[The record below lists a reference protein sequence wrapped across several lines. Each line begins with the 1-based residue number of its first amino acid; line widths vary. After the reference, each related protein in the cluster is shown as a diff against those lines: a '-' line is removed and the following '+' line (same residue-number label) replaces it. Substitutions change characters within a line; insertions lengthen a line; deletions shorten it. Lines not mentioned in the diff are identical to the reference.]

1 MKAQSRC
8 NIAFRGILVFIQD
21 NEESALKIDRQIHDL
36 MSVGRLCTSC
46 LYTTVCPPIREDNT
60 QV

>member
-36 MSVGRLCTSC
+36 MSVGRLGTSC
-46 LYTTVCPPIREDNT
+46 LYTTVCPPI
-60 QV
+60 